1 MDREKLIKLL
11 GLNSGIA
18 AANIITF
25 SPGLIGLELGVSAL
39 ATAVGITIIFL
50 SGATL
55 IYGNYKLL
63 TVPGS

>member
-25 SPGLIGLELGVSAL
+25 SPGLIGLEMGGSAL
-39 ATAVGITIIFL
+39 AAAFGIRSRTR
-50 SGATL
+50 SAE
-55 IYGNYKLL
+55 KR
-63 TVPGS
+63 